1 MQSQNTVAIQKYAF
15 KTTWEMDE
23 KLFDDTKVEFATESK
38 AVEGM
43 PDVKWHLECDNTF
56 PPDIYFVVESET
68 QIEYSMKYKI
78 SDNTSQI
85 LEKSDITSTG
95 NLYVHLLRVYG
106 SLYLL
111 SIPTNEIRNYVENGK
126 ITLDVEAIFSYKNK
140 PINDFYV
147 DGASEWGLRLKQ
159 NNSED
164 FEILVDGETIRIHK
178 FMLIAES
185 PVFTKMFESDFNEA
199 KEKKVTITDF
209 KYEIVQA
216 AIDYCY
222 RQNITEFLKD
232 YKNMMELLRFSD
244 KYDFQT
250 LKPKLEKHVENNLTK
265 ENVFHIASTAEKAN
279 APKLRQACIK
289 FVKQF
294 LNNCTAWPATE
305 MTVIDPIFLKDLV
318 ASALN
323 MNNSA

>member
-1 MQSQNTVAIQKYAF
+1 MHSQNIIQKYAF

-23 KLFDDTKVEFATESK
+23 KLFDDTKVKFATESK

-43 PDVKWHLECDNTF
+43 SNVKWHLECDNVF
-56 PPDIYFVVESET
+56 PPDISFVVESET
-68 QIEYSMKYKI
+68 EIEYSMKYKL
-78 SDNTSQI
+78 SDNHSKI
-85 LEKSDITSTG
+85 LEKNDITSRG
-95 NLYVHLLRVYG
+95 KHMVKLFIQ
-106 SLYLL
+106 
-111 SIPTNEIRNYVENGK
+111 IPFKNYVQNGK

-140 PINDFYV
+140 PINDFNV

-164 FEILVDGETIRIHK
+164 FEILVYGETIQIHK
-178 FMLIAES
+178 FMIIAES
-185 PVFTKMFESDFNEA
+185 PVFTKMFESDFKEA
-199 KEKKVTITDF
+199 KENKVTIIDF

-265 ENVFHIASTAEKAN
+265 ESVFHIASAAEKAN

-289 FVKQF
+289 FVKPF
-294 LNNCTAWPATE
+294 LNNCSAWPATE
-305 MTVIDPIFLKDLV
+305 MTEIDPMFWKDLV
-318 ASALN
+318 AAALN